1 MSKMKV
7 RELLL
12 FFMVCLMALSINA
25 QRCPEQDF
33 QVGTG
38 VTSEDIGSVR
48 IPANG
53 ELALMTNNNAVGCGN
68 SMSQECPSESLSL
81 VGDNGQ
87 RKVTSAAP
95 AGFVDLGLPSGTLWK
110 NKNESGF
117 FTYYQ
122 AVRFGRNLPTKDDFE
137 ELKSVCKW
145 SWTGSGYKVTG
156 PNGNSIYLPATGWRD
171 PRGDMNLVGFSGS
184 YWSST
189 PNGSEIAWYL
199 IFYSRELSIAYY
211 SRRYGRSVRLVQNKP
226 DRFVDLGL
234 PSGKLWKTENESG
247 FFTHEEAL
255 SRFGKNL
262 PSKEDLEELK
272 SVCKWSWTGSG
283 YKVTGPNG
291 NSIYLPAAG
300 FRGSGNTMYYVGSDG
315 NYWSSTP
322 NGSENAWHLTFYSG
336 GVDMGYITYNRCQ
349 SVRLVQDNP
358 KTKEESS
365 QEPAIPIED
374 IEPVVGEDPETK
386 DESPQEPA
394 APTAAPPVS
403 VVWGNPKTKEESS
416 PKRAVP
422 AGFVDLG
429 LPSGKLWKDKNESG
443 FFTYDQALSRFGKN
457 LPTKEDF
464 EELKLECK
472 WSWTG
477 SGYKVTGSNGNSIYL
492 PAAGYHNSNG
502 NTDNVGS
509 HGYYWS
515 FSPNGSGYAWLLY
528 FYSFGVYM
536 IDHHH
541 SYGQSV
547 RLVQDK

>member
-48 IPANG
+48 MPANG

-156 PNGNSIYLPATGWRD
+156 PNGNSIYLPA
-171 PRGDMNLVGFSGS
+171 
-184 YWSST
+184 
-189 PNGSEIAWYL
+189 
-199 IFYSRELSIAYY
+199 
-211 SRRYGRSVRLVQNKP
+211 
-226 DRFVDLGL
+226 
-234 PSGKLWKTENESG
+234 
-247 FFTHEEAL
+247 
-255 SRFGKNL
+255 
-262 PSKEDLEELK
+262 
-272 SVCKWSWTGSG
+272 
-283 YKVTGPNG
+283 
-291 NSIYLPAAG
+291 AG

-336 GVDMGYITYNRCQ
+336 GVDIGYITYNRCQ